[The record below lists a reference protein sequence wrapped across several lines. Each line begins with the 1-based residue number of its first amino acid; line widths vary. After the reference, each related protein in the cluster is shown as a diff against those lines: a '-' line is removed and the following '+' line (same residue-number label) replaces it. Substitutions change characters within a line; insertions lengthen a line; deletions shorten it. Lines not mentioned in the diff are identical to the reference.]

1 MFFKRFTVSVLI
13 ALLIYLPS
21 SAQTPT
27 SAQKE
32 QKEFEKKAIAL
43 VEDVVNE
50 AMSLRLVE
58 NRIYAL
64 TTAAELIWKH
74 NEDRARALLR
84 EAVNQFM
91 AMEQPAEPD
100 DPRTIQ
106 AFQIRME
113 LRTQLLQLLAA
124 RDSRMALDFLRASR
138 MPDARVLLGSKGA
151 MPDFEQQFEVQLAV
165 RIAEND
171 PRSALQI
178 AEESLKEGL
187 THQVHE
193 IWMNLL
199 AKDSAAAAKLSS
211 EIVSKMKSSD
221 LMKNYQGLNVA
232 FSMLYHLRSEIQSAQ
247 KIAKEPPK
255 TSSTPLSS
263 SQSPPASLAE
273 MQQMYRVVLEI
284 VVSAT
289 LKVTAAQLLDIQEQG
304 QARNLLTQV
313 QALTPEIEKYLPA
326 RAAAVRAKL
335 NQFDKAFYRT
345 PTPPEPYEELEKKSP
360 DELVAMAAKSPE
372 EIKESL
378 YRQAIAKAMES
389 EDPARARQIA
399 KDFLPNGGLSDPMVA
414 EIEQKEREQALK
426 QGKLE
431 EARKSLARLRS
442 DEERALALVDLAV
455 KAEANKNQKTQ
466 RQLLEEAGGLIGDQM
481 DTRMQVEA
489 QLALAIAYLNVD
501 ADRSFAILGSAID
514 RLNVV
519 LSAVVTLTKFDQSGG
534 GLFGGP
540 SGAMDGEMRLN
551 AGEFGN
557 VTTNLD
563 QRIAAFARK
572 DFDRTVAAL
581 KRWEV
586 NEIRLAMNLMLA
598 NYILGE
604 NKEMQF
610 AVPFFGGRIR

>member
-1 MFFKRFTVSVLI
+1 MIFKRFAVSFLI
-13 ALLIYLPS
+13 TLLVYLP
-21 SAQTPT
+21 AFTQTPT
-27 SAQKE
+27 PAQSE
-32 QKEFEKKAIAL
+32 QKELEKKATAL
-43 VEDVVNE
+43 LDDVVNE

-64 TTAAELIWKH
+64 TTAAELLWKH
-74 NEDRARALLR
+74 NKDRARSWLR

-91 AMEQPAEPD
+91 AMEQPTEPD

-113 LRTQLLQLLAA
+113 LRTQLLQMLAA
-124 RDSRMALDFLRASR
+124 RDAPLALDFLRASR
-138 MPDARVLLGSKGA
+138 MPDAGKLLGSKGA
-151 MPDFEQQFEVQLAV
+151 TPDFEQQFEMQLAV

-171 PRSALQI
+171 PRTALQI
-178 AEESLKEGL
+178 AEESLREGL
-187 THQVHE
+187 THQVYE
-193 IWMNLL
+193 IWMNLI
-199 AKDSAAAAKLSS
+199 AKDSTTATKLSS
-211 EIVSKMKSSD
+211 EMLSKMKSSD
-221 LMKNYQGLNVA
+221 LMKNYQSLTVA
-232 FSMLYHLRSEIQSAQ
+232 FSMLYHLRSQIQSAQ
-247 KIAKEPPK
+247 KSAKEQSK
-255 TSSTPLSS
+255 SSSSPSSS
-263 SQSPPASLAE
+263 SQSSPASLAE
-273 MQQMYRVVLEI
+273 MQQMYSDVLEI

-289 LKVTAAQLLDIQEQG
+289 LKVTAAQLLDIHEQG

-335 NQFDKAFYRT
+335 AQFDKAFYRP
-345 PTPPEPYEELEKKSP
+345 PTPPEPFEELEKKNP

-378 YRQAIAKAMES
+378 YRQAIAKAMEL

-399 KDFLPNGGLSDPMVA
+399 KDFLPNGGLGDPMVA

-426 QGKLE
+426 QGKFE

-442 DEERALALVDLAV
+442 DEERALALVELAV
-455 KAEANKNQKTQ
+455 KAETNKDQKTQ
-466 RQLLEEAGGLIGDQM
+466 RQLLEEAGGLLGDQM

-489 QLALAIAYLNVD
+489 QLALAIAYLNID
-501 ADRSFAILGSAID
+501 ADRSFEILGSAID
-514 RLNVV
+514 RLNTV
-519 LSAVVTLTKFDQSGG
+519 LGAVMVLTRFDQG
-534 GLFGGP
+534 GLPFGAT
-540 SGAMDGEMRLN
+540 SKEGEMRLN

-563 QRIAAFARK
+563 QRIVAFARK

-598 NYILGE
+598 SSILGE
-604 NKEMQF
+604 NKEAQLLH
-610 AVPFFGGRIR
+610 PFFGERVR

>member
-1 MFFKRFTVSVLI
+1 M
-13 ALLIYLPS
+13 
-21 SAQTPT
+21 
-27 SAQKE
+27 
-32 QKEFEKKAIAL
+32 
-43 VEDVVNE
+43 
-50 AMSLRLVE
+50 
-58 NRIYAL
+58 
-64 TTAAELIWKH
+64 
-74 NEDRARALLR
+74 
-84 EAVNQFM
+84 
-91 AMEQPAEPD
+91 
-100 DPRTIQ
+100 
-106 AFQIRME
+106 
-113 LRTQLLQLLAA
+113 LAA

-138 MPDARVLLGSKGA
+138 MPDARILLGSKGA
-151 MPDFEQQFEVQLAV
+151 TPDFEREFEMQLAV
-165 RIAEND
+165 RVAEND
-171 PRSALQI
+171 PRTALQI

-247 KIAKEPPK
+247 KSAKEPSK
-255 TSSTPLSS
+255 NSSAPSSS
-263 SQSPPASLAE
+263 SQSSPASLAE
-273 MQQMYRVVLEI
+273 MQQMYREVLEI

-335 NQFDKAFYRT
+335 NQFDKAFYRP

-389 EDPARARQIA
+389 DDPARARQIA
-399 KDFLPNGGLSDPMVA
+399 KDFLPNGGLGDPMVA

-442 DEERALALVDLAV
+442 DEERTLALIELAV
-455 KAEANKNQKTQ
+455 RAEANKDQKTQ
-466 RQLLEEAGGLIGDQM
+466 RQLLEEARGLLGDQM

-489 QLALAIAYLNVD
+489 QLALAIACLSVD
-501 ADRSFAILGSAID
+501 ADRSFEILGSAVD
-514 RLNVV
+514 RLNTVMGAVMV
-519 LSAVVTLTKFDQSGG
+519 LTRFDQGG
-534 GLFGGP
+534 SP
-540 SGAMDGEMRLN
+540 YGATSKEGEMRLN

-563 QRIAAFARK
+563 QRIVAFARK

-598 NYILGE
+598 SYILGE
-604 NKEMQF
+604 NKE
-610 AVPFFGGRIR
+610 VEYSHPFFGERILFGERIR